1 MEPIPLA
8 DIPPANPDAREDV
21 QPITS
26 ASTTGEELPQPKTPF
41 DKGGAEAKDTCDL
54 DKKSAGGGIGKNFTP
69 VNKGGA
75 EVEKD
80 TCDIDK
86 SAGGIG
92 KNLTCVNKGGAEE
105 KDTCDIDKS
114 GGDRSEIFTDSPTR
128 LVDIAWILLNL
139 CTPLLT
145 GVRFLPIPPTK
156 AVQRRRNAISTSLV
170 GESVKIS
177 LLSTRAVQRRRIP
190 LMLLQRKG
198 SWFRNP
204 GCR

>member
-86 SAGGIG
+86 SGGGIG
-92 KNLTCVNKGGAEE
+92 KNFTPVNKGGAEE
-105 KDTCDIDKS
+105 KDTVNVVATQRIMVQKPWLPLTDA
-114 GGDRSEIFTDSPTR
+114 FTRHVS
-128 LVDIAWILLNL
+128 
-139 CTPLLT
+139 
-145 GVRFLPIPPTK
+145 
-156 AVQRRRNAISTSLV
+156 RNS
-170 GESVKIS
+170 KH
-177 LLSTRAVQRRRIP
+177 
-190 LMLLQRKG
+190 
-198 SWFRNP
+198 F
-204 GCR
+204 